1 MLRMLYLL
9 GCQKSLKNLDIIWII
24 KQEVLVGASQILM
37 VMNSFGVCLRNC
49 TMKITQGFCL

>member
-37 VMNSFGVCLRNC
+37 VMNSFGV
-49 TMKITQGFCL
+49 